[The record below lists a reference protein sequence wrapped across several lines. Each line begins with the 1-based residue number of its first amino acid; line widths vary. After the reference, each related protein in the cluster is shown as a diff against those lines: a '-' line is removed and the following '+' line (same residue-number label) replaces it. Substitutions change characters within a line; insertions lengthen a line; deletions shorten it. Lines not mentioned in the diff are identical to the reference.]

1 MTGGRLRRVVKVAL
15 LGLGS
20 SVQCPRWE
28 AGTGCTGHQEVGLPL
43 GWRDLGWGWQGKRGS
58 LLGAVCLWVEARA
71 EVSSEIRWGVGCLS
85 RRVVWK
91 LL

>member
-1 MTGGRLRRVVKVAL
+1 MPSWDLEAVFSVPGGRQEL
-15 LGLGS
+15 
-20 SVQCPRWE
+20 
-28 AGTGCTGHQEVGLPL
+28 GCTGHQEVGLPL